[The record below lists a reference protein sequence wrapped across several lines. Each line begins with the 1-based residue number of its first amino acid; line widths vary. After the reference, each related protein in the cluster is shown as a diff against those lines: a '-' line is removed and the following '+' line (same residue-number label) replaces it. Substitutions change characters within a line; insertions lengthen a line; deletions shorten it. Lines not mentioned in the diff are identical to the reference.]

1 VEELGRRL
9 GYKPGDFSAYYNLT
23 IKDFVA
29 HGGRSLIIRFNNR
42 PSALLRAVFPEYDW
56 LPWRFKYTPARSYE
70 DPVVMKKAIAFVERE
85 LKLREVSEWH
95 RVTLPKLRALGVD
108 NLFLHNGGVV
118 AALAK
123 FPSELK

>member
-1 VEELGRRL
+1 
-9 GYKPGDFSAYYNLT
+9 
-23 IKDFVA
+23 
-29 HGGRSLIIRFNNR
+29 
-42 PSALLRAVFPEYDW
+42 
-56 LPWRFKYTPARSYE
+56 
-70 DPVVMKKAIAFVERE
+70 MKKAIAFVERE